1 MRGSSFSNRKKKVLI
16 FKSTYPIRKR
26 RTLSTDKISSRTNT
40 HLIPG
45 DEEGSNPRGEG
56 TLAELEADGPA
67 PIDHEVEPAVLLG
80 HGVALRV
87 EVLVADPHAHEATP
101 RRGHDAAADDGGA
114 AAKRGTLALSHFDI

>member
-1 MRGSSFSNRKKKVLI
+1 MYK
-16 FKSTYPIRKR
+16 
-26 RTLSTDKISSRTNT
+26 T
-40 HLIPG
+40 HLVPRN
-45 DEEGSNPRGEG
+45 EEGANPRGEG

-67 PIDHEVEPAVLLG
+67 PVDHEVEPAVLLG

-114 AAKRGTLALSHFDI
+114 AAKRGTLALSYFELGLGGDTFFRHFRHSGLVKGLV